1 MSKHEGRE
9 IQTIQ
14 TDTQKGEVT
23 EAIKRFLLSLLV
35 FHILLKVIVN
45 AIIKEI
51 EIWTIKQ
58 EWQRQLLSFA
68 YNMTDQQKTQLIEV

>member
-1 MSKHEGRE
+1 MSKHEGGE

-51 EIWTIKQ
+51 EI
-58 EWQRQLLSFA
+58 
-68 YNMTDQQKTQLIEV
+68 

>member
-1 MSKHEGRE
+1 MSKHEGKE

-51 EIWTIKQ
+51 EI
-58 EWQRQLLSFA
+58 
-68 YNMTDQQKTQLIEV
+68 

>member
-14 TDTQKGEVT
+14 TDAQKRKVT
-23 EAIKRFLLSLLV
+23 ETIKRFLLSLLV
-35 FHILLKVIVN
+35 FYILLKVTVN

-51 EIWTIKQ
+51 EI
-58 EWQRQLLSFA
+58 
-68 YNMTDQQKTQLIEV
+68 